1 MEGWCA
7 VRGKFKIWSVVLTL
21 IIGSVLY
28 FFLLPPINVTS
39 IEFWVFLMML
49 LFLFIFLTFMDKVSE
64 TITKIKRN
72 DFKGLGKLMLLVL
85 FIPVMIMVVNFILSP
100 IFNSRAFSKRIAIIE
115 DTEESNFITDVKEID
130 FNSPTPLIVEFTQQT
145 NSIPQHYE
153 QIINQYLRGPASAD
167 LISPFPAEIQ
177 LKAFEISSN
186 QSSITLSYYTKN
198 FSNSRRTIA
207 FACLTKTLV
216 SLTGINAVE
225 IIVEDMDSDAQ
236 EIFNFSI
243 DSFLYIDSVSY
254 DEITDK

>member
-1 MEGWCA
+1 MKRFVYILLSISLLLCLTGCSDNTTGA
-7 VRGKFKIWSVVLTL
+7 VTL
-21 IIGSVLY
+21 YYL
-28 FFLLPPINVTS
+28 
-39 IEFWVFLMML
+39 
-49 LFLFIFLTFMDKVSE
+49 
-64 TITKIKRN
+64 R
-72 DFKGLGKLMLLVL
+72 
-85 FIPVMIMVVNFILSP
+85 
-100 IFNSRAFSKRIAIIE
+100 
-115 DTEESNFITDVKEID
+115 KEID

-153 QIINQYLRGPASAD
+153 QIINQYLRGPASAE

-177 LKAFEISSN
+177 LKAFDISSN